1 MVGALTGAA
10 TGAAIASKDNKGTG
24 AVVGGTTGAA
34 AGTATGLATGTA
46 TAAAVTVAPIA
57 TATGAAGVGA
67 TVAGLALGPVGWLLL
82 GTVFNL
88 FGSEDKVAEDYSEDE
103 ALEDASEAE
112 EPTASAYTFDCW
124 KAVVHDTTQEPSSG
138 RFLGEIAM
146 DPRVKQ
152 VIKGDDDSAYPEI
165 ILENIWDEKFRIEY
179 VVLPNNQTAAHA
191 VLMSE

>member
-1 MVGALTGAA
+1 MVCTAYGAA
-10 TGAAIASKDNKGTG
+10 FGAVLSEKANTGTG
-24 AVVGGTTGAA
+24 AVVGGATGATL
-34 AGTATGLATGTA
+34 GTAVSLTIGTA
-46 TAAAVTVAPIA
+46 MATAVTVLPFAGPDALGIGA
-57 TATGAAGVGA
+57 IVTGF
-67 TVAGLALGPVGWLLL
+67 ALGPIGWLLL
-82 GTVFNL
+82 GASA
-88 FGSEDKVAEDYSEDE
+88 SEDSSEAE

-112 EPTASAYTFDCW
+112 EPTPSAYTFDCW
-124 KAVVHDTTQEPSSG
+124 KPVVHDTTPEPSSG

-152 VIKGDDDSAYPEI
+152 VIKNDDDSAYPEI